1 MVGTRQAR
9 DRCRAA
15 VGRTIPCWVRTD
27 TTPHRTPSTC
37 GNWPP
42 LDDHP
47 DLRGHQPD
55 PARGDGPAAAEVADL
70 LVFPQVSS
78 DLVDR
83 AAAGLMSR
91 GVDLGAARRHGVMPV
106 ISSSFPPFP
115 DVVLNRC

>member
-1 MVGTRQAR
+1 
-9 DRCRAA
+9 
-15 VGRTIPCWVRTD
+15 
-27 TTPHRTPSTC
+27 
-37 GNWPP
+37 
-42 LDDHP
+42 
-47 DLRGHQPD
+47 
-55 PARGDGPAAAEVADL
+55 
-70 LVFPQVSS
+70 VFPQVSS